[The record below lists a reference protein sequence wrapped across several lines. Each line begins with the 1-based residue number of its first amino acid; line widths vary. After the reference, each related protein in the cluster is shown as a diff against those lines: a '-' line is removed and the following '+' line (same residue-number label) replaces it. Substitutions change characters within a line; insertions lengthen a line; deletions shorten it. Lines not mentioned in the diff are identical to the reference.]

1 MSSKQVPNERPI
13 YEIYLPKMINLSTIV
28 YEILQF
34 IKFKRRRISNGP
46 SEVNHSLKSLRHSG
60 EIRSRPMFKIPNGS
74 LVWIGF
80 GPIVKT
86 KLKRIRNLHPAKLV
100 LGPNLDIHNPYVR
113 ELLEC
118 VENTIFLVPSAW
130 VQNYYVEALGI
141 DETKIRVWAAGVD
154 TDKWKPL
161 ECQKDLVVVYLKGNF
176 QDLAMRISDSV
187 KTLGFKVEILQ
198 YGTYSQDTYL
208 SLLRKTKFAIFLI
221 NTESQGLAQFQAWSM
236 DVPTLILAQ
245 AKYENS
251 KTLGHIVPASSSPY
265 LTASTGQFFDES
277 DSFEAI
283 HGFVNILDNFTPR
296 RWVLAN
302 YSESSSAEE
311 FKRIFH

>member
-60 EIRSRPMFKIPNGS
+60 EIRSRPMFKIPKGS

-118 VENTIFLVPSAW
+118 VENTTFLVPSVW

-161 ECQKDLVVVYLKGNF
+161 ECQKDLVVVYLKG
-176 QDLAMRISDSV
+176 I
-187 KTLGFKVEILQ
+187 
-198 YGTYSQDTYL
+198 
-208 SLLRKTKFAIFLI
+208 
-221 NTESQGLAQFQAWSM
+221 
-236 DVPTLILAQ
+236 
-245 AKYENS
+245 
-251 KTLGHIVPASSSPY
+251 
-265 LTASTGQFFDES
+265 
-277 DSFEAI
+277 
-283 HGFVNILDNFTPR
+283 
-296 RWVLAN
+296 
-302 YSESSSAEE
+302 
-311 FKRIFH
+311 